1 MDEPLKLWAEH
12 PSTGRPRLV
21 DTVGDAA
28 RRHGVAESS
37 IRAAISRAMVVDAQ
51 RVERARVPRKLGK
64 VMTLWWRVELDAL
77 LGGRPGR
84 GANLNG

>member
-1 MDEPLKLWAEH
+1 MRLWAEH

-28 RRHGVAESS
+28 RRHGRAESS
-37 IRAAISRAMVVDAQ
+37 IRAAISRAATVD
-51 RVERARVPRKLGK
+51 VERARVPRKLGK
-64 VMTLWWRVELDAL
+64 VMTLYWRTELDAL

-84 GANLNG
+84 GHNLNG